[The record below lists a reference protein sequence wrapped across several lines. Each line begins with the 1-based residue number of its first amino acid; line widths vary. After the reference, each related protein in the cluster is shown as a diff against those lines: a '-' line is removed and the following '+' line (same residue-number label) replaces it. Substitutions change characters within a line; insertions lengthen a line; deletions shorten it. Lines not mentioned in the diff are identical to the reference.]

1 MTRVTI
7 DGNEA
12 AVSAAYRLNEVCCIY
27 PITPSSIMA
36 EHADEWSAAGRAN
49 AWGAVPTVVEM
60 QSEGGAAGALHGSL
74 QTGALTTTFTAS
86 QGLLLMIP
94 NMFKIAGELT
104 PCVFHVAARAL
115 AAQGLSIFG
124 DHSDVMAVR
133 STGFALLASASPQE
147 AHDLAVVAQAAS
159 LATRVPFV
167 HFFDGFRTSHELN
180 EVDLLSDADL
190 RDLVPEELIR
200 AHRARALSPDR
211 PFIRGTA
218 QNPDTYFQGRETVNP
233 QYARVPAAVQA
244 AMDALAARAGMGLEK
259 GGAALPGASLPD
271 ASLPGTDRR
280 YQLIS
285 YYGHPQAERVI
296 IVMGSA
302 SVTAAQTAAYLASQ
316 GERVGVVQI
325 RLYRPFPVEAFL
337 AALPP
342 TAKRIAVLDRT
353 KEPGSLGE
361 PLYLDVVAALAE
373 AFSSGESGSM
383 PMVTG
388 GRYGLASKEFTP
400 GMVAGI
406 YAELAVGHPRKRF
419 TVGITDDVTG
429 LSLPYDA
436 GLDIEPPD
444 TVRAV
449 FYGLGSDGT
458 VGANKNTIKILGA
471 AGRHAQGYFVYD
483 SRKSGAET
491 VSHLRFGPSP
501 IHAPY
506 LIGAGQAHF
515 VGVHQ
520 PKLINRPEVL
530 GRAAPGAVV
539 LLNTH
544 QAADAVWDSL
554 PRFAQHA
561 VLDKKLALWA
571 VDATE
576 VARAAGLG
584 GRVNTVLQTC
594 FFAISGV
601 LPRDAAIDAIKTSIA
616 KTYGRRG
623 PEVVARNNAAVDAA
637 LAGLH
642 EVPVPGQPTS
652 DFDPPPLVPADAPEF
667 VRTVTAA
674 MLAGRGDDLPVSAL
688 PADGTYPSG
697 TTKYEKRNISDLVAT
712 WDPDLCIQCGNCAFV
727 CPHSVIRASL
737 YPDGA
742 LDGAPDD
749 FPSAPLNARGL
760 PDTRYT
766 LAVYAEDCTGCGLC
780 VEACPV
786 TAQPALPAGPE
797 APQHNARHA
806 DLSHLSGSNAQTTA
820 SIMAESAIDPP
831 QPAPARKAINL
842 APVDQARTRREVAF
856 FETLPVA
863 QRSRVDF
870 GTVRGTQFL
879 QPLFEFSLACTGCGE
894 TPYLKLLSQ
903 LFGDRLMIANA
914 TGCSSI
920 YGGNLPTTPWTHNAA
935 GQGPAWSN
943 SLFEDNAE
951 FGLGFRLAADQH
963 LRLAR
968 ERLDGLRDVVGSG
981 LADAILDAPQR
992 RESEYAAQRARV
1004 ATLRAKLVEVGEQ
1017 HASVRDLLSVLD
1029 HLVRRSVWIVG
1040 GDGWAYDIGSG
1051 GLDHVL
1057 ASGRDVNVL
1066 VLDTEVY
1073 SNTGGQSSKAT
1084 PLGAVAKFAA
1094 AGKRVPKKDL
1104 ALQAIAYGNVY
1115 VARVAMGAD
1124 PQQTLRALRE
1134 AEAYPGPSLVIAYS
1148 HCVAHGIEKDGQ
1160 PLRNGMDQQY
1170 KAVASGYWPLLRYD
1184 PLLRTAGENPFLL
1197 DSPRPRIPLA
1207 AYMTNELRY
1216 RVLARTDPAAAERLA
1231 ELAQDQVHQRWAT
1244 YEEMAA
1250 RGPERFPAAAPAASG
1265 TS

>member
-36 EHADEWSAAGRAN
+36 ELADEWSAAGKPN
-49 AWGAVPTVVEM
+49 IWGSVPTVVEM
-60 QSEGGAAGALHGSL
+60 QSEGGAAGAAHGAL

-94 NMFKIAGELT
+94 NMYKIAGELT
-104 PCVFHVAARAL
+104 PAVFHVAARSL

-147 AHDLAVVAQAAS
+147 AHDLAVVAQAAT

-180 EVDLLSDADL
+180 TVELLSDDDL
-190 RDLVPEELIR
+190 RAVVPEHLVRE
-200 AHRARALSPDR
+200 HRARALSPDR

-233 QYARVPAAVQA
+233 FYARVPGAVQA
-244 AMDALAARAGMGLEK
+244 AMDALGARASRHYRLAEYHGH
-259 GGAALPGASLPD
+259 PD
-271 ASLPGTDRR
+271 AD
-280 YQLIS
+280 
-285 YYGHPQAERVI
+285 RVI

-302 SVTAAQTAAYLASQ
+302 AQTAAETAAYLAAR
-316 GERVGVVQI
+316 GERVGVLQI

-337 AALPP
+337 AALPD
-342 TAKRIAVLDRT
+342 TVRKVAVLDRT

-373 AFSSGESGSM
+373 GVCSGARAWL
-383 PMVTG
+383 PVVTG

-400 GMVAGI
+400 GMAAGI
-406 YAELAVGHPRKRF
+406 FAELALERPRPRF
-419 TVGITDDVTG
+419 TIGITDDVSG
-429 LSLPYDA
+429 LSLPYDP
-436 GLDIEPPD
+436 GLDIEPPQ
-444 TVRAV
+444 TVRSV
-449 FYGLGSDGT
+449 FFGLGSDGT
-458 VGANKNTIKILGA
+458 VGANKNSIKILGES
-471 AGRHAQGYFVYD
+471 GLEAQGYFVYD
-483 SRKSGAET
+483 SKKSGSET
-491 VSHLRFGPSP
+491 VSHLRFGPAP
-501 IHAPY
+501 IRAPY
-506 LIGAGQAHF
+506 LIGHGQAGF

-520 PKLINRPEVL
+520 EKLIGRDEVL
-530 GRAAPGAVV
+530 SRAAPGAVV
-539 LLNTH
+539 LLNTPR
-544 QAADAVWDSL
+544 AAGAVWDSL
-554 PRFAQHA
+554 PRSAQA
-561 VLDKKLALWA
+561 AIVGKKLSLWA
-571 VDATE
+571 IDASG
-576 VARAAGLG
+576 VARAEGLG

-601 LPRDAAIDAIKTSIA
+601 LAREQAIAAIKEAIA

-623 PEVVARNNAAVDAA
+623 ADVVTRNNAAVDAA
-637 LAGLH
+637 LAALH
-642 EVPVPGQPTS
+642 EVPVPGLVSAAADGAGP
-652 DFDPPPLVPADAPEF
+652 VPADAPAF

-674 MLAGRGDDLPVSAL
+674 MMAGHGDELPVSAL
-688 PADGTYPSG
+688 PVDGTYPSG
-697 TTKYEKRNISDLVAT
+697 TTKYEKRNISDLVAV
-712 WDPDLCIQCGNCAFV
+712 WDPDLCIQCGNCSFV
-727 CPHSVIRASL
+727 CPHSVIRSTFYPAS
-737 YPDGA
+737 A
-742 LDGAPDD
+742 LDGAPDG
-749 FPSAPLNARGL
+749 FASAPLDARGL
-760 PDTRYT
+760 PDARFT
-766 LAVYAEDCTGCGLC
+766 LQVYGEDCTGCGLC

-786 TAQPALPAGPE
+786 SAPGPGD
-797 APQHNARHA
+797 H
-806 DLSHLSGSNAQTTA
+806 
-820 SIMAESAIDPP
+820 
-831 QPAPARKAINL
+831 KAINL
-842 APVDQARTRREVAF
+842 GPSAPEATRRDVAF
-856 FETLPVA
+856 FEKLPVVD
-863 QRSRVDF
+863 RSRVDF

-879 QPLFEFSLACTGCGE
+879 QPLFEFSLACAGCGE
-894 TPYLKLLSQ
+894 TPYLRLLSQ
-903 LFGDRLMIANA
+903 LFGDRLMVANA

-968 ERLDGLRDVVGSG
+968 TRLESLRDVVGTG
-981 LADAILDAPQR
+981 LADDILVAPQR
-992 RESEYAAQRARV
+992 RESEYAAQRVR
-1004 ATLRAKLVEVGEQ
+1004 VGELKNRLLALNPSAADTAGPNPTADPSVSSAPS
-1017 HASVRDLLSVLD
+1017 ASVIADLLSVAD

-1040 GDGWAYDIGSG
+1040 GDGWAYDIGAG

-1073 SNTGGQSSKAT
+1073 SNTGGQASKAT

-1134 AEAYPGPSLVIAYS
+1134 AEAYDGPSLVIAYS
-1148 HCVAHGIEKDGQ
+1148 HCIAHGIEKDGQ
-1160 PLRNGMDQQY
+1160 LLRNGMDQQY
-1170 KAVASGYWPLLRYD
+1170 RAVATGYWPLLRYD
-1184 PLLRTAGENPFLL
+1184 PELRAAGENPFLL
-1197 DSPRPRIPLA
+1197 DSPRPRLPLS
-1207 AYMTNELRY
+1207 AYMSRELRF
-1216 RVLARTDPAAAERLA
+1216 RVLARTDPAEAERLA
-1231 ELAQDQVHQRWAT
+1231 DLAQAEIVQRWAT

-1250 RGPERFPAAAPAASG
+1250 RGPERFPVPATNTPSPPSPPNPNSTIG
-1265 TS
+1265 TTKQE